1 MAQPN
6 EVIIAALENVGVPY
20 RYRIFKGKEIPA
32 PPFITYYIE
41 RERFYGA
48 DEYNGLKKSTIVIE
62 LYTASKD
69 FELEACIEAELAGN
83 KFDKTEEF
91 DDADEVYRIT
101 YATELTL
108 KI

>member
-6 EVIIAALENVGVPY
+6 DTIVAALESVGVPY

-62 LYTASKD
+62 LYTASKN
-69 FELEACIEAELAGN
+69 FELEARIEAELAGIEFE
-83 KFDKTEEF
+83 KSEEF
-91 DDADEVYRIT
+91 DDTDEVYRIT
-101 YATELTL
+101 YVTTLTL